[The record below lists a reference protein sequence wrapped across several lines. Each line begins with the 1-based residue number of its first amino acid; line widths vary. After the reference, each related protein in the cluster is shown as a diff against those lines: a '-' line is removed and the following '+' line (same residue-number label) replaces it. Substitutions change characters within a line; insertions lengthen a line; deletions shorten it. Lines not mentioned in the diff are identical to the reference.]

1 MSLPTINRPF
11 MRKWVGWTGKHFSRR
26 VDQKLD
32 CSLNPPAPPIQANLT
47 SLLLTKSPSLCV
59 NWYSENIQPDHI
71 PNKWILVQTLRGI
84 LSQLCRLFLPEVAW
98 TILSAKYEFTK
109 KSKPTQVYRSA
120 CHACPSWRRRS
131 GLHNPNICH
140 QPRWPPPA
148 LPPRTIYYFSSGELA
163 RKVILPEFEFYAKL
177 CLFKTCIVIRSTSS
191 GTKSRISDSHWLHN
205 QVFAIKHT
213 IHLNRIFLPFIGW
226 LSPQLQHWY
235 LIAASI
241 V

>member
-1 MSLPTINRPF
+1 MSVI
-11 MRKWVGWTGKHFSRR
+11 
-26 VDQKLD
+26 
-32 CSLNPPAPPIQANLT
+32 IQRISNLT
-47 SLLLTKSPSLCV
+47 TSPTNGSWFKRWGEFFPSCV
-59 NWYSENIQPDHI
+59 DYFSPRSPERCFQQNMD
-71 PNKWILVQTLRGI
+71 LQTR
-84 LSQLCRLFLPEVAW
+84 W
-98 TILSAKYEFTK
+98 
-109 KSKPTQVYRSA
+109 KPTLVYRSA

-131 GLHNPNICH
+131 GLHNPNNCR
-140 QPRWPPPA
+140 QPWRPTPPPPA
-148 LPPRTIYYFSSGELA
+148 PPPRTIYYFSSGELA

-235 LIAASI
+235 LIAATI

>member
-1 MSLPTINRPF
+1 MSWLDWETFLETSRSEIGFDTLPTCTFHPGQPHI
-11 MRKWVGWTGKHFSRR
+11 S
-26 VDQKLD
+26 
-32 CSLNPPAPPIQANLT
+32 PAHQITKSYVSVIIQRISNLT
-47 SLLLTKSPSLCV
+47 TSPTNGSRFKRWGEFFPSCV
-59 NWYSENIQPDHI
+59 DYFSPRSPERCFQQNMD
-71 PNKWILVQTLRGI
+71 LQTR
-84 LSQLCRLFLPEVAW
+84 
-98 TILSAKYEFTK
+98 
-109 KSKPTQVYRSA
+109 SKPTLVYRSA

-140 QPRWPPPA
+140 QHWRPTPP
-148 LPPRTIYYFSSGELA
+148 LHPPRTIYYFSSGELA

-235 LIAASI
+235 LIAATI